1 MIQTTALFLIFTA
14 LAGTTFAAPTPCD
27 RACLKTE
34 LDQYLNAVVA
44 HKPSAAPLSVGF
56 RETEN
61 AVVRR
66 VGTGLWESAKALG
79 KVQRRYFDPETGQA
93 GFFGLIYE
101 GSGEASGLVI
111 ATLRLRV
118 EDRKITEAEW
128 VLSRK
133 GDPGLG
139 PLGGAQADAAYYDP
153 EYFIAHPPPVER
165 IVPKAERLSRA
176 DLIAV
181 TNTYFD
187 GLSAHDGK
195 QILAHPGCIRE
206 ENGVL
211 TTQRAL
217 QGGGVSD
224 CTSEGA
230 MANIFAVTARR
241 YPIVDEEAQAVLGI
255 VLFQRKPGVA
265 IRRNLLSEW
274 FFIEQGKIRTIFASM
289 YYPDQ
294 EAMIPNWPPFDGNWP
309 IQPASISN

>member
-1 MIQTTALFLIFTA
+1 MLSPTMLIKMLTRV
-14 LAGTTFAAPTPCD
+14 LVFAAFAGSAFGAPCD
-27 RACLKTE
+27 RACLKTM
-34 LDQYLNAVVA
+34 LDQYLNAVVS
-44 HKPSAAPLSVGF
+44 HKPAAVPLSVGF
-56 RETEN
+56 RQTEN

-66 VGTGLWESAKALG
+66 LGTGLWESATGLG
-79 KVQRRYFDPETGQA
+79 KVQRRYFDPETGHA
-93 GFFGLIYE
+93 GYFGLLE
-101 GSGEASGLVI
+101 EAAGPVI
-111 ATLRLRV
+111 VTLRLKV

-139 PLGGAQADAAYYDP
+139 PNGGQQANAAFYDP
-153 EYFIAHPPPVER
+153 EYLVAHPPPSDR
-165 IVPKAERLSRA
+165 LVPKAERLSRT
-176 DLIAV
+176 DLIAI
-181 TNTYFD
+181 TNSYFD

-211 TTQRAL
+211 TTQRTL
-217 QGGGVSD
+217 QGGGLSD

-255 VLFQRKPGVA
+255 VLFQRRPGVA
-265 IRRNLLSEW
+265 MRRNLLSEW
-274 FFIEQGKIRTIFASM
+274 FFIDQGKIRTIFASM

-294 EAMIPNWPPFDGNWP
+294 EAIAPNWPPFDGNWP
-309 IQPASISN
+309 IQPPAK

>member
-1 MIQTTALFLIFTA
+1 
-14 LAGTTFAAPTPCD
+14 
-27 RACLKTE
+27 
-34 LDQYLNAVVA
+34 LDQYLNAVVS
-44 HKPSAAPLSVGF
+44 HKAAAAPLSVGF
-56 RETEN
+56 RQTEN

-66 VGTGLWESAKALG
+66 LGTGLWESATALG

-93 GFFGLIYE
+93 GYFGLVE
-101 GSGEASGLVI
+101 EKAGPVI
-111 ATLRLRV
+111 ATLRLKV
-118 EDRKITEAEW
+118 EDRKVTEAEW

-139 PLGGAQADAAYYDP
+139 PGAGQQASAAFYDP
-153 EYFIAHPPPVER
+153 EYFVAHPPPSDR
-165 IVPKAERLSRA
+165 LVPKAERLSRT

-195 QILAHPGCIRE
+195 QIIAHTGCVRE

-217 QGGGVSD
+217 QGGGLSD

-241 YPIVDEEAQAVLGI
+241 YPIVDEDAQAVLGI
-255 VLFQRKPGVA
+255 VLFQRKPGTA
-265 IRRNLLSEW
+265 MRRNLLSEW
-274 FFIEQGKIRTIFASM
+274 FFIDQGKIRTIFASM

-294 EAMIPNWPPFDGNWP
+294 EAIAPNWPPFDGNWP
-309 IQPASISN
+309 IQAPTK